1 MDLKALR
8 QEVLPKWRIQQHFKE
23 KRKAICTAYIDAPT
37 CMDIFDD
44 AIGSENWTHR
54 YEQETITGNFYCH
67 IGVKVDGEYIW
78 KYGLGI
84 AADNSFLSAGNLE
97 KSKHSNAFKKAA
109 EMWGVGR
116 FTKSI
121 KPVWV
126 DTDGQEKNPKAMNN
140 GNIVWDLTEFINNR
154 KGNFTPPKTNIT
166 KPQEPKLLESDVI
179 ETIKDTETTEELY
192 QVWEDVKAQFGSNE
206 NIRAALANREL
217 DLKAKSTETATQPS
231 PEDTLQQIEDCKKV
245 KDLETLWFNTPN
257 TLQTDANVI
266 AAFSKKKNAF
276 LELAL
281 DAIDKSDNI
290 QGLQKIYN
298 AYKEPFKRMKQ
309 FHESYAARKKE
320 LLTPS
325 KKKAA

>member
-8 QEVLPKWRIQQHFKE
+8 QEVAPKWRIQQHFKE
-23 KRKAICTAYIDAPT
+23 KRKAMCTAYIDAPT

-54 YEQETITGNFYCH
+54 YEQDTITGNFYCH

-97 KSKHSNAFKKAA
+97 KSKHSNAFKKAS

-116 FTKSI
+116 FTKKI

-126 DTDGQEKNPKAMNN
+126 DTDGKEKNPKAMNN
-140 GNIVWDLTEFINNR
+140 GNVVWDLTEFINKR
-154 KGNFTPPKTNIT
+154 KGNFTPPKGN
-166 KPQEPKLLESDVI
+166 EDFKLLESDVLNTI
-179 ETIKDTETTEELY
+179 EDIDTVEEL
-192 QVWEDVKAQFGSNE
+192 QQLWIKVKDQFGSNE
-206 NIRAALANREL
+206 KIRTAFGNR
-217 DLKAKSTETATQPS
+217 DYKLKSKTIKDSTEVS
-231 PEDTLQQIEDCKKV
+231 GENILNQIKDCKKV
-245 KDLETLWFNTPN
+245 KDLENIWYSTPKK
-257 TLQTDANVI
+257 LQVDASIVSE
-266 AAFSKKKNAF
+266 FSKKKNAF

-281 DAIDKSDNI
+281 DAIDKTNDI
-290 QGLQKIYN
+290 QDLQKLYDT
-298 AYKEPFKRMKQ
+298 YKETFKRMKD
-309 FHESYAARKKE
+309 FHECYAVRKKE